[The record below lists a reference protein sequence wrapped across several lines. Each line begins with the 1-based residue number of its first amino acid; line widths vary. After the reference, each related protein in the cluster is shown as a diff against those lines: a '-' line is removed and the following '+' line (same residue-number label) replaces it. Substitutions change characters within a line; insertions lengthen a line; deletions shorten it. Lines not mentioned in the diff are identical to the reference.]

1 MNSRIKRR
9 KFGQNYLKDKAVLFE
24 MGSYINPKQ
33 NDSFI
38 EIGPGRGALTEQI
51 NKKNINVLAVD
62 IDEGNISYLRE
73 KYNGP
78 ANLKFIESDFLKFIL
93 PRDSQSLRV
102 IGNLPYNIS
111 TQIILKLINDY
122 QIIDDMHFLVQ
133 KEVAEKI
140 NGKQSTKNWGKLAL
154 KISLF
159 FESEILFDVPPSAFD
174 IKPKVD
180 SRFIRLIK
188 KKNLDYD
195 ISIKN
200 DLFKIIDFAFTSRRK
215 NIKNNLKN
223 IRLNW
228 EKINVDPNKRPEEI
242 SISEYINILKEYN
255 S

>member
-1 MNSRIKRR
+1 MNSRSKRR

-24 MGSYINPKQ
+24 MSSYINPKQ
-33 NDSFI
+33 NDSFV

-51 NKKNINVLAVD
+51 NKKNINILAVD
-62 IDEGNISYLRE
+62 IDEENISHLRE

-78 ANLKFIESDFLKFIL
+78 GNLKFVECDFLKFDL
-93 PRDSQSLRV
+93 PRDSQPLRV
-102 IGNLPYNIS
+102 VGNLPYNVS

-122 QIIDDMHFLVQ
+122 QIIHDMHFLVQ
-133 KEVAEKI
+133 KEVATKI
-140 NGKQSTKNWGKLAL
+140 NGEKSTKNWGKLAL

-159 FESEILFDVPPSAFD
+159 FESEILFDVPPSSFD

-180 SRFIRLIK
+180 SSFIRLIK
-188 KKNLDYD
+188 KKNLNYD
-195 ISIKN
+195 ISIKE

-223 IRLNW
+223 IKINW

-242 SISEYINILKEYN
+242 SIREYIDILKEYN

>member
-1 MNSRIKRR
+1 MNSRSKRR

-24 MGSYINPKQ
+24 MSSYINPKK
-33 NDSFI
+33 NDSFV

-51 NKKNINVLAVD
+51 NKKNINILAVD
-62 IDEGNISYLRE
+62 IDEENISYLRE

-78 ANLKFIESDFLKFIL
+78 GNLKFVECDFLKFDL

-102 IGNLPYNIS
+102 VGNLPYNVS

-122 QIIDDMHFLVQ
+122 QIIHDMHFLVQ
-133 KEVAEKI
+133 KEVATKI
-140 NGKQSTKNWGKLAL
+140 NGEKSTKNWGKLAL

-159 FESEILFDVPPSAFD
+159 FESEILFDVPPSSFD

-180 SRFIRLIK
+180 SSFIRLIK

-195 ISIKN
+195 ISIKE
-200 DLFKIIDFAFTSRRK
+200 DLFRIIDFAFTSRRK

-223 IRLNW
+223 IKINW

-242 SISEYINILKEYN
+242 SIREYIDILKEYN

>member
-1 MNSRIKRR
+1 MNSRSKRR

-24 MGSYINPKQ
+24 MSSYINPKQ
-33 NDSFI
+33 NDSFV
-38 EIGPGRGALTEQI
+38 EIGPGRGALTQQI
-51 NKKNINVLAVD
+51 NKKNINILAVD
-62 IDEGNISYLRE
+62 IDEENISYLRE

-78 ANLKFIESDFLKFIL
+78 GNLKFVECDFLKFDL

-102 IGNLPYNIS
+102 VGNLPYNVS

-122 QIIDDMHFLVQ
+122 QIIHDMHFLVQ
-133 KEVAEKI
+133 KEVATKISGEK
-140 NGKQSTKNWGKLAL
+140 STKNWGKLAL

-159 FESEILFDVPPSAFD
+159 FESEILFDVPPSSFD

-180 SRFIRLIK
+180 SSFIRLIK

-195 ISIKN
+195 ISIKE
-200 DLFKIIDFAFTSRRK
+200 DLFRIIDFAFTSRRK

-223 IRLNW
+223 IKINW

-242 SISEYINILKEYN
+242 SIREYIDILKEYN

>member
-24 MGSYINPKQ
+24 MSSYINPKQ
-33 NDSFI
+33 NDSFV

-51 NKKNINVLAVD
+51 NKKNINILAVD
-62 IDEGNISYLRE
+62 IDEENISYLRE

-78 ANLKFIESDFLKFIL
+78 GNLKFVECDFLKFDL

-102 IGNLPYNIS
+102 VGNLPYNVS

-122 QIIDDMHFLVQ
+122 QIIHDMHFLVQ
-133 KEVAEKI
+133 KEVATKI
-140 NGKQSTKNWGKLAL
+140 NGEKSTKNWGKLAL

-159 FESEILFDVPPSAFD
+159 FESEILFDVPPSSFD

-180 SRFIRLIK
+180 SSFIRLIK

>member
-1 MNSRIKRR
+1 MNSRSKRR

-24 MGSYINPKQ
+24 MSSYINPKQ
-33 NDSFI
+33 NDSFV

-51 NKKNINVLAVD
+51 NKKNINILAVD
-62 IDEGNISYLRE
+62 IDEENISYLRE

-78 ANLKFIESDFLKFIL
+78 GNLKFVECDFLKFDL
-93 PRDSQSLRV
+93 PRDSQPLRV
-102 IGNLPYNIS
+102 VGNLPYNVS

-122 QIIDDMHFLVQ
+122 QIIHDMHFLVQ
-133 KEVAEKI
+133 KEVATKI
-140 NGKQSTKNWGKLAL
+140 NGEKSTKNWGKLAL

-159 FESEILFDVPPSAFD
+159 FESEILFDVPPSSFD

-180 SRFIRLIK
+180 SSFIRLIK

-195 ISIKN
+195 ISIKE
-200 DLFKIIDFAFTSRRK
+200 DLFRIIDFAFTSRRK

-223 IRLNW
+223 IKINW

-242 SISEYINILKEYN
+242 SIREYIDILKEYN

>member
-1 MNSRIKRR
+1 MNSRSKRR

-24 MGSYINPKQ
+24 MSSYINPKQ
-33 NDSFI
+33 NDSFV

-51 NKKNINVLAVD
+51 NKKNINILAVD
-62 IDEGNISYLRE
+62 IDEENISYLRE

-78 ANLKFIESDFLKFIL
+78 GNLKFVECDFLKFDL

-102 IGNLPYNIS
+102 VGNLPYNVS

-122 QIIDDMHFLVQ
+122 QIIHDMHFLVQ
-133 KEVAEKI
+133 KEVATKISGEK
-140 NGKQSTKNWGKLAL
+140 STKNWGKLAL

-159 FESEILFDVPPSAFD
+159 FESEILFDVPPSSFD

-180 SRFIRLIK
+180 SSFIRLIK

-195 ISIKN
+195 ISIKE
-200 DLFKIIDFAFTSRRK
+200 DLFRIIDFAFTSRRK

-223 IRLNW
+223 IKINW

-242 SISEYINILKEYN
+242 SIREYIDILKEYN

>member
-1 MNSRIKRR
+1 MNSRSKRR

-24 MGSYINPKQ
+24 MSSYINPKQ
-33 NDSFI
+33 NDSFV

-51 NKKNINVLAVD
+51 NKKNINILAVD
-62 IDEGNISYLRE
+62 IDEENISYLRE

-78 ANLKFIESDFLKFIL
+78 GNLKFVECDFLKFDL

-102 IGNLPYNIS
+102 VGNLPYNVS

-122 QIIDDMHFLVQ
+122 QIIHDMHFLVQ
-133 KEVAEKI
+133 KEVATKI
-140 NGKQSTKNWGKLAL
+140 NGEKSSKNWGKLAL

-159 FESEILFDVPPSAFD
+159 FESEILFDVPPSSFD

-180 SRFIRLIK
+180 SSFIRLIK

-195 ISIKN
+195 ISIKE
-200 DLFKIIDFAFTSRRK
+200 DLFRIIDFAFTSRRK

-223 IRLNW
+223 IKINW

-242 SISEYINILKEYN
+242 SIREYIDILKEYN

>member
-1 MNSRIKRR
+1 MNSRSKRR

-24 MGSYINPKQ
+24 MSSYINPKQ
-33 NDSFI
+33 NDSFV

-51 NKKNINVLAVD
+51 NKKNINILAVD
-62 IDEGNISYLRE
+62 IDEENISYLRE

-78 ANLKFIESDFLKFIL
+78 GNLKFVECDFLKFDL

-102 IGNLPYNIS
+102 VGNLPYNVS

-122 QIIDDMHFLVQ
+122 QIIHDMHFLVQ
-133 KEVAEKI
+133 KEVATKI
-140 NGKQSTKNWGKLAL
+140 NGEKSTKNWGKLAL

-159 FESEILFDVPPSAFD
+159 FESEILFDVPPSSFD

-180 SRFIRLIK
+180 SSFIRLIK

-195 ISIKN
+195 ISIKE
-200 DLFKIIDFAFTSRRK
+200 DLFRIIDFAFTSRIK

-223 IRLNW
+223 IKINW

-242 SISEYINILKEYN
+242 SIREYIDILKEYN

>member
-1 MNSRIKRR
+1 MNSRSKRR

-24 MGSYINPKQ
+24 MSSYINPKQ
-33 NDSFI
+33 NDSFV

-51 NKKNINVLAVD
+51 NKKNINILAVD
-62 IDEGNISYLRE
+62 IDKENISYLRE

-78 ANLKFIESDFLKFIL
+78 GNLKFVECDFLKFDL

-102 IGNLPYNIS
+102 VGNLPYNVS

-122 QIIDDMHFLVQ
+122 QIIHDMHFLVQ
-133 KEVAEKI
+133 KEVATKI
-140 NGKQSTKNWGKLAL
+140 NGEKSTKNWGKLAL

-159 FESEILFDVPPSAFD
+159 FESEILFDVPPSSFD

-180 SRFIRLIK
+180 SSFIRLIK

-195 ISIKN
+195 ISIKE
-200 DLFKIIDFAFTSRRK
+200 DLFRIIDFAFTSRRK

-223 IRLNW
+223 IKINW

-242 SISEYINILKEYN
+242 SIREYIDILKEYN